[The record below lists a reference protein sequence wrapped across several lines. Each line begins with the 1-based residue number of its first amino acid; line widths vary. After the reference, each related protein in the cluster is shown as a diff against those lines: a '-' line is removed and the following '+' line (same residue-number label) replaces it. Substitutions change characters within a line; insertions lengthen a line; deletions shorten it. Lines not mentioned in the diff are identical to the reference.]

1 MLEYIQLAVGLTL
14 LIIGGEVLV
23 KGAVECALRF
33 RISKLVVG
41 MTVVSLGTS
50 APELVVS
57 LQAAH
62 QGFPDIAMGNVIGSN
77 IANLALVLGLTAI
90 IFPIA
95 VSKNSMR
102 FDWPVM
108 MLITIVF
115 YLLIIDGDLGFFEGL
130 ILLLILV
137 VFNTF
142 LIWKSRQENS
152 IPAGVDEDVE
162 SSGTPLWKS
171 LLFVVLG
178 AGALSFGSDWLVEG
192 AVEVAHRFGVSDLVI
207 SVTIVAFGTSA
218 PELITSIMAAFRK
231 HADISIGNLIG
242 SNIYNIALVL
252 GVTGLVKPI
261 DVSQSILNFDIYW
274 VLGIAFII
282 FPFMLNKRKIL
293 RWEGAIL
300 FLAYLVYIF
309 WVVKLGKI

>member
-1 MLEYIQLAVGLTL
+1 MLAYIQLTVGLIL

-41 MTVVSLGTS
+41 MTVVSFGTS

-57 LQAAH
+57 IQAAY
-62 QGFPDIAMGNVIGSN
+62 QGFPDIAMGNIIGSN
-77 IANLALVLGLTAI
+77 IANLALVLGLTAV

-95 VSKNSMR
+95 VSKNSLR

-108 MLITIVF
+108 MLVTLVF
-115 YLLIIDGDLGFFEGL
+115 YLLILDGDLGILEGSA
-130 ILLLILV
+130 LLLILII
-137 VFNTF
+137 FNTF
-142 LIWKSRQENS
+142 LIWKSRQESS
-152 IPAGVDEDVE
+152 IPDGIDQDIETSTV
-162 SSGTPLWKS
+162 PLWRS
-171 LLFVVLG
+171 LLFVGLG
-178 AGALSFGSDWLVEG
+178 AGALAFGSDWLVEG
-192 AVEVAHRFGVSDLVI
+192 AVDVAHRFGVSDLVI

-252 GVTGLVKPI
+252 GVTGILKPI
-261 DVSQSILNFDIYW
+261 QVSETILSFDIYW
-274 VLGIAFII
+274 VLGIALII
-282 FPFMLNKRKIL
+282 FPFMLHKRKIS
-293 RWEGAIL
+293 RWEGAFL

-309 WVVKLGKI
+309 LVVKLGKI

>member
-1 MLEYIQLAVGLTL
+1 MFAYIQLSVGLIL

-41 MTVVSLGTS
+41 MTVVSFGTS

-57 LQAAH
+57 LEAAYR
-62 QGFPDIAMGNVIGSN
+62 GFPDIAIGNVIGSN
-77 IANLALVLGLTAI
+77 IANLALVLGLTALV
-90 IFPIA
+90 FPIA
-95 VSKNSMR
+95 VSKNSIR

-108 MLITIVF
+108 MLVTVVF
-115 YLLIIDGDLGFFEGL
+115 YLLILDGDLGFFEGAA
-130 ILLLILV
+130 LLLILII
-137 VFNTF
+137 FNTF

-152 IPAGVDEDVE
+152 IPEGLDDDVE
-162 SSGTPLWKS
+162 DSGSPLWKS
-171 LLFVVLG
+171 ILFVVAG
-178 AGALSFGSDWLVEG
+178 AGALAFGSEWLVEG

-218 PELITSIMAAFRK
+218 PELITSLMAAFRK

-252 GVTGLVKPI
+252 GITGIFKPI

-282 FPFMLNKRKIL
+282 FPFMLNKRKIF

-300 FLAYLVYIF
+300 FIAYIVYIF
-309 WVVKLGKI
+309 WVVNLGKV